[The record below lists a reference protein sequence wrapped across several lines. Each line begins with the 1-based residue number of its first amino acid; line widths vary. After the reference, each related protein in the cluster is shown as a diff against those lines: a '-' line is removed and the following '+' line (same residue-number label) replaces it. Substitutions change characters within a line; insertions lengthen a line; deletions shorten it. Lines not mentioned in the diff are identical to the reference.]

1 MTLPHRHDISLAIRS
16 MRSRKG
22 QSFLTVLGIVI
33 GIVAVVSI
41 VDISQGVK
49 HQVSG
54 QINQLG
60 KDLIT
65 VRPGQLENKNAAG
78 IITGLNILSPFG
90 NVSTLNQSDI
100 NTVASTNGVKEAV
113 PLTAVSGQ
121 ITVLDQ
127 SPTDA
132 LVIGTGD
139 QLPDAIDQ
147 NLAYGSFFNSSNDTT
162 NVAIIGQS
170 VAENIFDEDIP
181 LGHQFSFLGQ
191 QFIVQGIFNQFDTA
205 PLSLNANFNNAIFIP
220 FSVAEQLT
228 NDTSPIDEI
237 LAKPSNPNNVNNVAS
252 SINTNL
258 LKAHRGQQDFSV
270 LRQDQS
276 LAVTNSVLNSLTDL
290 IGIIAGISLLVGG
303 VGIMNVTLVSVTDR
317 TREIGIRK
325 AIGATNRQILDQF
338 IIEAVVMSSTGGV
351 VGILLSFLVDYILR
365 VTTNLQPIITWQI
378 LIIAT
383 GVALVIGVVFG
394 ALPAFQASR
403 KDPIDALR
411 YE

>member
-383 GVALVIGVVFG
+383 GVDLVIGVVFG